1 MTYIFSYKMLKVAID
16 GFIVGKNPSSMIFGL
31 LLDRALRDHSLS
43 CYRLIN
49 SCRSKTKSLT
59 LCFFKGV
66 LLLYLACLHGSS
78 CCVHSSEMCKL
89 IHLFHRLTTLT
100 IIYFDYSYEYF
111 IHKLFSETKH
121 WKTSSII
128 NLNVTNKTQ
137 SARKI
142 NETLHRIWVTH

>member
-1 MTYIFSYKMLKVAID
+1 MLKVAID
-16 GFIVGKNPSSMIFGL
+16 GFIVGKKPSSMIFGL

-66 LLLYLACLHGSS
+66 LLLYFAIFMGLH
-78 CCVHSSEMCKL
+78 VAFIAVRRKL

-121 WKTSSII
+121 
-128 NLNVTNKTQ
+128 
-137 SARKI
+137 
-142 NETLHRIWVTH
+142 